1 MSKKQQPLDVIVKD
15 AENIAL
21 SGSDLETIT
30 EGKANIIKY
39 SDLHQYSSID
49 DVFGS
54 KESIII
60 LYLKKSNF
68 GHWCCL
74 FKAPW
79 KPETLYFYDSYGFQ
93 LDEEIKF
100 ADEQLRIHQGQ
111 EVPHLTHLIRKSNY
125 YLEQNDFQYQS
136 KEHHINTCGRWAGMR
151 VRHMDMSPTQFKTF
165 FTKNKHYTPDFWVSV
180 LSIPS

>member
-15 AENIAL
+15 AENIPL

-30 EGKANIIKY
+30 EGKSQILKY

-49 DVFGS
+49 DVFGN
-54 KESIII
+54 KEAIII

-68 GHWCCL
+68 GHWCAL

-79 KPETLYFYDSYGFQ
+79 KPETLYFFDSYGFKM
-93 LDEEIKF
+93 DEEIKF
-100 ADEQLRIHQGQ
+100 ADEQLRIHQGKN
-111 EVPHLTHLIRKSNY
+111 VPHLTHLVRKSNY

-136 KEHHINTCGRWAGMR
+136 KEHDINTCGRWAAVR
-151 VRHMDMSPTQFKTF
+151 VRHLDMTAKQFKTF
-165 FTKNKHYTPDFWVSV
+165 FTKNKHYTPDFWVSI